1 MLAAMN
7 ARERMIET
15 TLRLLRTQGL
25 RATGM
30 NQIVLESQA
39 PRGSIYHHFPG
50 GKEQLAAEAL
60 RTAGAA
66 IAARIRAAL
75 DAHRDPSVALRTFI
89 EEYARELRESDYQ
102 RGCPI
107 GNAATDATAT
117 SESLRGVCAGVFAEW
132 EQLIAQGLERAGFR
146 GKEARALA
154 EFTLAS
160 IEGALILCRARRST
174 EPLARVAKQIVAS
187 LQAAKQ
193 QRRRRR

>member
-30 NQIVLESQA
+30 NQIVRESQA

-50 GKEQLAAEAL
+50 GKEQLVAEAL

-66 IAARIRAAL
+66 VAARIRAVL
-75 DAHRDPSVALRTFI
+75 DAHRDVKVALRQFI
-89 EEYARELRESDYQ
+89 EAYAQELRASDYQ
-102 RGCPI
+102 QGCPI
-107 GNAATDATAT
+107 GNAATDATA
-117 SESLRGVCAGVFAEW
+117 SSASLRGVCAGVFAEW

-146 GKEARALA
+146 GKEARRLA

-174 EPLARVAKQIVAS
+174 EPLERVAEQIVAS
-187 LQAAKQ
+187 VEAARRE
-193 QRRRRR
+193 RRR